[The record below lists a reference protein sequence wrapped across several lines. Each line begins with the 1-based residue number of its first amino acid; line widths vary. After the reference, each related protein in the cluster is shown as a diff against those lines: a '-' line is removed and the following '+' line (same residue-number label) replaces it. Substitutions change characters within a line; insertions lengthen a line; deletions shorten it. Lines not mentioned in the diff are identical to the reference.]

1 MLLRIDR
8 LILVALLVLSVECI
22 GWNSVYL
29 LSQGH
34 IYVQLKN
41 NELVRLNISITGLD
55 DKNTKFGTEDLNLK
69 TGQSITSLA
78 SPPANSTIFS
88 ANEELYG
95 AYGKKADDDTK
106 DVCGNGILKLTKYN
120 PDKNEW
126 NDVEGLK
133 FDGVNDG
140 SYYQFA
146 TYLGSPRS
154 KEVYIYGG
162 QCKENDDITKR
173 LISVDLDKMT
183 VSNITTSTKP
193 QPFYGATNL
202 LAPDMETQL
211 IIGGQSNHGWIN
223 MYQVATWNIDSGWS
237 FQVISHNDN
246 EDKVN
251 SRRFALSL
259 PIFLKL
265 SNSSQEY
272 IRKNYEVE
280 EVLLI
285 GGELLKTDSTPEV
298 AKLSVKP
305 NDYSWTA
312 VKEPGFNASNILG
325 AATIFD
331 TLVVIN
337 ETSSTHKSKRDGLAG
352 KYSLELY
359 DTTNFKTITEL
370 KQSSANKNSNT
381 QSSSSSGVQT
391 KAIVGTLVPVCALVM
406 AASAAIFFVKRRKHN
421 KEVDEKNNTD
431 YNFLVPYYDFNG
443 DSVREPRVYN
453 KPELAD
459 SNSTID
465 MASID
470 SWVRKRDEFEKQ
482 RKPYI
487 LSPMNSAE
495 TLSEPNSHYSPADT
509 MPNAINTS
517 PQSPS
522 YAQNLGLINRSVS
535 KFRKSIPVR
544 SSPVMNKPH
553 FQYFSLPSK
562 PPRVTHIRNKLSDN
576 DLEELGLPEIN
587 SPPRQPPRHASKPSQ
602 DSESDRS
609 LYDKL
614 DAQVLV
620 SSKRRSVLRVM
631 NPDFDDSKSEKE
643 KDITSSPT
651 DSSQHSTTVRQR
663 IPSGDSTRG
672 TDKT

>member
-1 MLLRIDR
+1 MLLRIYQ
-8 LILVALLVLSVECI
+8 LIPLALLVLCVEGI

-29 LSQGH
+29 FSQGY

-41 NELVRLNISITGLD
+41 NDLIRLNVSITGFD
-55 DKNTKFGTEDLNLK
+55 DKGTKFRPEDLNLK
-69 TGQSITSLA
+69 SGQSIKSLA

-88 ANEELYG
+88 VNEELYG
-95 AYGKKADDDTK
+95 AYGQKENDDNK
-106 DVCGNGILKLTKYN
+106 DVCGSGLLKLTKYN
-120 PDKNEW
+120 PDQNAW
-126 NDVEGLK
+126 DDVEGLK

-146 TYLGSPRS
+146 TYLGSPGS

-162 QCKENDDITKR
+162 QCKENDEVTKR
-173 LISVDLDKMT
+173 LISVDLEKKT

-202 LAPDMETQL
+202 LAPDMETQI

-259 PIFLKL
+259 PIYLKL

-285 GGELLKTDSTPEV
+285 GGELLKTESTPQV
-298 AKLSVKP
+298 SKLSLKS
-305 NDYSWTA
+305 NDYSWAA
-312 VKEPGFNASNILG
+312 VKESGFNASNILG
-325 AATIFD
+325 ATTIFD

-337 ETSSTHKSKRDGLAG
+337 ETLSTHESKRDGLAV
-352 KYSLELY
+352 KYTLELY
-359 DTTNFKTITEL
+359 DTTSFKTITEL
-370 KQSSANKNSNT
+370 KDSNAYGNSNR
-381 QSSSSSGVQT
+381 SSSSRSGVQT

-421 KEVDEKNNTD
+421 KANEKNNAD

-443 DSVREPRVYN
+443 DSMRELQVYN
-453 KPELAD
+453 RPELAD

-470 SWVRKRDEFEKQ
+470 SWVRKRDDFEKQ
-482 RKPYI
+482 RKPYT

-495 TLSEPNSHYSPADT
+495 TLSEPNSHCSPADI
-509 MPNAINTS
+509 MPKAVNA

-522 YAQNLGLINRSVS
+522 SSRNLGLINRSVS
-535 KFRKSIPVR
+535 KFRKSIHVR
-544 SSPVMNKPH
+544 SSPVIDKRH

-576 DLEELGLPEIN
+576 DLEELYLPEIN
-587 SPPRQPPRHASKPSQ
+587 YAPHEPPRHVSKPSQ

-643 KDITSSPT
+643 QNIPSSSPNSGRH
-651 DSSQHSTTVRQR
+651 SSTIRQR
-663 IPSGDSTRG
+663 IPSGDSTEG
-672 TDKT
+672 TDKS